1 MNSDILLRG
10 KNSSKTSLFTL
21 RQKLDR
27 KVAENEG
34 LMEEVKSLMIET
46 ERMAEE
52 NIKFGRYHY
61 WKRVNSMIMFY

>member
-34 LMEEVKSLMIET
+34 LMEQIKSLMMET
-46 ERMAEE
+46 ERMAGE
-52 NIKFGRYHY
+52 NIKFGRYRY
-61 WKRVNSMIMFY
+61 

>member
-52 NIKFGRYHY
+52 NIKFRRY
-61 WKRVNSMIMFY
+61 RS